1 MGMASLN
8 NAVLS
13 AKHLNNDHGTPHAP
27 KLRNRPHNKE
37 MGQNE
42 KLRRSLGMVLSVYN
56 IHSCFGILLSCF
68 AFTSFACL
76 GSLASLFSSAS
87 NPTPPLELNVLI
99 CDKTGSREPQVMQFT
114 LDWTRLSP
122 HSRSTWLPGPETLRQ
137 QLGWG
142 SSRAESFRS
151 QGGKNCWCQEIFL
164 CCVNWPLSPWES
176 TFLLGR
182 FALRGYVSFRKGNPR
197 NGLRVCLGDT
207 WLGLLGI
214 YRIHSQR
221 PSIHIGQ
228 NSRLKP
234 NISHTNVTPRKINT
248 EKT

>member
-1 MGMASLN
+1 MAEKLN

-37 MGQNE
+37 MGHNE

-122 HSRSTWLPGPETLRQ
+122 HSKNLKIHMAARAGNIASAAGVGKFQGRVLPKSRWEKLLVSGDLFVLCELAVVSLGEHLPG
-137 QLGWG
+137 
-142 SSRAESFRS
+142 
-151 QGGKNCWCQEIFL
+151 
-164 CCVNWPLSPWES
+164 
-176 TFLLGR
+176 R
-182 FALRGYVSFRKGNPR
+182 FVLRGYVSFRKGNPR
-197 NGLRVCLGDT
+197 NGLRVCLGGYMAWTSRDISDT
-207 WLGLLGI
+207 LSKTIDSYWTKFKAKTQHCP
-214 YRIHSQR
+214 YQR
-221 PSIHIGQ
+221 YT
-228 NSRLKP
+228 R
-234 NISHTNVTPRKINT
+234 
-248 EKT
+248 ED